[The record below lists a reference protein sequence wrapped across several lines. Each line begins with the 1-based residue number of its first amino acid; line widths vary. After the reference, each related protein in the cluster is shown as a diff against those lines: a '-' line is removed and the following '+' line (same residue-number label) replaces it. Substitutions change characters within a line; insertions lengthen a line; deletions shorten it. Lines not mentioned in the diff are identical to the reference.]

1 MEATHQNVEKEG
13 VVINVVSE
21 HAGAGDVLHMAV
33 EKVAKP
39 EHVYRAM
46 LYQDHYKRVSNDY
59 DGTIIW
65 AVEATKDAKQDLA
78 RTENREDEHNESY
91 KIHLEDFS

>member
-1 MEATHQNVEKEG
+1 MTTTAQSSG
-13 VVINVVSE
+13 
-21 HAGAGDVLHMAV
+21 
-33 EKVAKP
+33 
-39 EHVYRAM
+39 
-46 LYQDHYKRVSNDY
+46 
-59 DGTIIW
+59 

>member
-1 MEATHQNVEKEG
+1 
-13 VVINVVSE
+13 
-21 HAGAGDVLHMAV
+21 
-33 EKVAKP
+33 
-39 EHVYRAM
+39 M